1 MEGSASLTTLLHRAE
16 EGDAE
21 AANQLFAA
29 MYSDLRRLARA
40 QLGGRRRNTLLD
52 TSSLVHESYLRFA
65 RSGPLCLQD
74 RVCFLRWA
82 SCVMRSVI
90 VDMARRRMA
99 HRRGGGFRCTTLTT
113 GIAASVQSGETE
125 ILGVHE
131 ALDNIAVHDSRMAK
145 VVEMRYFGGMTEAE
159 IAQAMDVNERTVRR
173 DWEKARL
180 FLREALQQRSVAAG
194 RSNSRLRG
202 PI

>member
-1 MEGSASLTTLLHRAE
+1 
-16 EGDAE
+16 
-21 AANQLFAA
+21 
-29 MYSDLRRLARA
+29 
-40 QLGGRRRNTLLD
+40 
-52 TSSLVHESYLRFA
+52 
-65 RSGPLCLQD
+65 
-74 RVCFLRWA
+74 
-82 SCVMRSVI
+82 MRSVI

-173 DWEKARL
+173 DWTKAKGWL
-180 FLREALQQRSVAAG
+180 QLMTVAEPDVREPASEPEDDDEDG
-194 RSNSRLRG
+194 SG
-202 PI
+202 DGD